1 MLVFETIDGT
11 VLEPEVLQKAQKLE
25 QAMKDYEFIAWQYSL
40 TNQLTEIHHVLSGQR
55 ELPKTTDM
63 IAQEMLMAEMAGELP
78 LDRVLS
84 EDQTMMRSLALSRDV
99 GGAVFVFDRK
109 RSLRQR
115 HRRFSATIPN
125 IRVDVTGD
133 GFIAT
138 VGIDKLIK
146 DLFSSVFLVF
156 GVIFAVLLIIF
167 GAPLALI
174 ALIPNMIPLFANI
187 GGVENNGI

>member
-1 MLVFETIDGT
+1 MEMYHPKHPVWKAIELVDAKLTGIVPTMLVFETIDGT

-40 TNQLTEIHHVLSGQR
+40 TNQLTEIHMYFLVK
-55 ELPKTTDM
+55 ENLPKTTDM

-99 GGAVFVFDRK
+99 GGAVFVVMKKELEKKAVEIFGDD
-109 RSLRQR
+109 S
-115 HRRFSATIPN
+115 N

-138 VGIDKLIK
+138 VG
-146 DLFSSVFLVF
+146 STS
-156 GVIFAVLLIIF
+156 
-167 GAPLALI
+167 
-174 ALIPNMIPLFANI
+174 
-187 GGVENNGI
+187 